1 MKKNAWSKKCT
12 AILAGSLAFLAF
24 PINGISQVDNAGG
37 RVDTVE
43 YVIEDIKGPN
53 AQVLEE
59 GETQWEKAQEGQVVD
74 SGDEVKV
81 GEKSEVT
88 LMMQTETSVHLGEN
102 TDLKVEQIAAN
113 ETGGFLSRLKV
124 MAGLVLADV
133 KKHLNESHSTFEVE
147 SNGVVCG
154 VRGTAFEVNA
164 HDGESQI
171 STHEGKVEVYGE
183 GESHMV
189 TEGNLSSFKRGKF
202 LLQRRLAQ
210 NEVLRFQ
217 RWRAVRQAIRQKRM
231 QRLADILR
239 HKRQPWQRKHPQL
252 NNQAKRKLLGEIIRR
267 KHHRKAN

>member
-1 MKKNAWSKKCT
+1 MRNNPWLKRGS
-12 AILAGSLAFLAF
+12 AILAVSLAFLVF
-24 PINGISQVDNAGG
+24 PISGIPQAGSAVG
-37 RVDTVE
+37 QTDTVE

-53 AQVLEE
+53 VQVLEE

-74 SGDEVKV
+74 TGDEVKV
-81 GEKSEVT
+81 GDKSEVT
-88 LMMQTETSVHLGEN
+88 LMMQTETSVHLAEN
-102 TDLKVEQIAAN
+102 TDLRVEQIAAN

-133 KKHLNESHSTFEVE
+133 KKHLDESHSTFEVE

-154 VRGTAFEVNA
+154 VRGTAFEVDA
-164 HDGESQI
+164 HNGESQV
-171 STHEGKVEVYGE
+171 STHEGKVEVSGG

-217 RWRAVRQAIRQKRM
+217 RWRAIRQAVRQKRM
-231 QRLADILR
+231 QRLEDILR

-252 NNQAKRKLLGEIIRR
+252 NNQAKRKLLGEMIRR
-267 KHHRKAN
+267 KHRRKAN